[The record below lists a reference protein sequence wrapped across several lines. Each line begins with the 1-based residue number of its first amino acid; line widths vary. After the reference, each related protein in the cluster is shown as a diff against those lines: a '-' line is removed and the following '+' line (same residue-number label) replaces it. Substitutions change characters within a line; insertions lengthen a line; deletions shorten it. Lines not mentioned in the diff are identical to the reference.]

1 MNEQIF
7 KLHNPVGAFHLLK
20 LDLKPSHICWTKEVS
35 WKFHTIVIS
44 PSSVKECDY
53 IFNTSNSRKT
63 KKIFL
68 ELSQFLWKVCV
79 IEFCDWP
86 IRQCLHIRSRD
97 ELWVL
102 KKMLLESDWFVLTDT
117 IKRGHSS
124 LWQQTQ
130 QHSFG
135 KIKEKKKVCRLYII
149 HFDFIKEK
157 FNTCLNN
164 SVRKI
169 SCIANLETKMANRS
183 RLFYLFTKM
192 HRSQKRV
199 VSLSSS
205 SPQTIVTNVAPIAV
219 RTIYN
224 LFIRTSWFE

>member
-1 MNEQIF
+1 MRYWIF
-7 KLHNPVGAFHLLK
+7 VI
-20 LDLKPSHICWTKEVS
+20 DQYVS
-35 WKFHTIVIS
+35 
-44 PSSVKECDY
+44 
-53 IFNTSNSRKT
+53 
-63 KKIFL
+63 
-68 ELSQFLWKVCV
+68 VCIYGHV
-79 IEFCDWP
+79 TNCEF
-86 IRQCLHIRSRD
+86 
-97 ELWVL
+97 L

-164 SVRKI
+164 SVREI

-192 HRSQKRV
+192 YRSQKRV